1 MIDKKHAQASLTEIR
16 GYQPPEG
23 GESFYYQAE
32 NEVNLRVAIWN
43 KSSNKGTI
51 LLQSG
56 RTEFIEK
63 YYEVIKEFIQRGFCI
78 ALMDWRG
85 QGLSDRISKDV
96 HLGHVKDFSD
106 YDSDFIN
113 VIEKVYED
121 LCPKPWIAMG
131 HSMGGCLVASA
142 AAKNTE
148 LFDAVILCAPML
160 SLQMPSFAKKS
171 LSVIGLIAKI
181 GFGEKALER
190 HQWHE
195 KKGWHQRPFEENNVT
210 SDKARYER
218 SEKLIR
224 KDENLGI
231 GGLSISWAYEALK
244 RTKEMN
250 SPGWIK
256 NIRQPVLLLNATKD
270 KLVNPN
276 ENLKICSQSDKVVI
290 ANIESEHEILM
301 ETDFIRQQAW
311 EAIDKFIEE
320 NL

>member
-1 MIDKKHAQASLTEIR
+1 MTFAGTKKNRCFVCKCVVGLVVTVEMPALT
-16 GYQPPEG
+16 
-23 GESFYYQAE
+23 
-32 NEVNLRVAIWN
+32 
-43 KSSNKGTI
+43 T
-51 LLQSG
+51 
-56 RTEFIEK
+56 T
-63 YYEVIKEFIQRGFCI
+63 
-78 ALMDWRG
+78 
-85 QGLSDRISKDV
+85 
-96 HLGHVKDFSD
+96 
-106 YDSDFIN
+106 
-113 VIEKVYED
+113 
-121 LCPKPWIAMG
+121 
-131 HSMGGCLVASA
+131 
-142 AAKNTE
+142 
-148 LFDAVILCAPML
+148 AV
-160 SLQMPSFAKKS
+160 F
-171 LSVIGLIAKI
+171 VVGLIAKI

-190 HQWHE
+190 PQWHE

-270 KLVNPN
+270 KLANPN

>member
-1 MIDKKHAQASLTEIR
+1 MIDKKHAKASLTEIR
-16 GYQPPEG
+16 GYQPPDG
-23 GESFYYQAE
+23 GESFYYQVE
-32 NEVNLRVAIWN
+32 NGVNLRVAIWN
-43 KSSNKGTI
+43 KSSDKGTI

-63 YYEVIKEFIQRGFCI
+63 YYEVIQEFIQRGFCI

-171 LSVIGLIAKI
+171 LSVVGLIAKI

-190 HQWHE
+190 PQWHE

-210 SDKARYER
+210 SDEARYER

-224 KDENLGI
+224 KDENLAI

-290 ANIESEHEILM
+290 ANIKSEHEILM